1 MNIWNFIL
9 NHLSESRSV
18 ILLIVIE
25 NIGSSPGRRGFK
37 MAVADNK
44 EIFGSIG
51 GGIMEFE
58 MVEYAKSLFS
68 TDFFKPFIKR
78 QVHNTESE
86 KDQSGMI
93 CSGEQSILFYP
104 FEPDK
109 ANINLISELLK
120 CIKENCKSTLSI
132 LPQGMKFGATQKL
145 EQHLDSKIKNKNDWE
160 YHEKISF
167 INELYIIGSGHV
179 GLALSRTMVQ
189 LGFYVTAF
197 DNRYSLNTMEQNT
210 FAHKK
215 QVVDYTEIE
224 KYIPEG
230 QNVYVI
236 IMTNKHVSDKDVLC
250 KLIRNDCKYIG
261 LMGSKKKVQKLFSD
275 LRTLGYDDSE
285 LEKVHSPI
293 GLDIKSETPEE
304 IAVSIAAEIIM
315 VKNKKVL
322 RG

>member
-9 NHLSESRSV
+9 NHFKESRKV

-25 NIGSSPGRRGFK
+25 NFGSSPGRRGFK

-44 EIFGSIG
+44 EIYGSIG
-51 GGIMEFE
+51 GGIMEYE
-58 MVEYAKSLFS
+58 MVEYAKNLFA
-68 TDFFKPFIKR
+68 TDFLNLFIKR

-93 CSGEQSILFYP
+93 CSGEQTILFYP
-104 FEPDK
+104 LEADK
-109 ANINLISELLK
+109 ANTDLISQLLK

-132 LPQGMKFGATQKL
+132 LPQGMKFGVRQKS
-145 EQHLDSKIKNKNDWE
+145 EQHFDSIIKNENDWE
-160 YHEKISF
+160 YHEEISF
-167 INELYIIGSGHV
+167 KNELYIIGAGHV
-179 GLALSRTMVQ
+179 GLALSRTMEQ
-189 LGFYVTAF
+189 LGFYVIVF
-197 DNRYSLNTMEQNT
+197 DNRLSLNTMEQNT

-215 QVVDYTEIE
+215 QVVDYNEIE

-236 IMTNKHVSDKDVLC
+236 IMTNQHVSDKDVLS

-275 LRTLGYDDSE
+275 LRTKGYTESE
-285 LEKVHSPI
+285 LKKVHSPI

-315 VKNKKVL
+315 VKNGKVL
-322 RG
+322 

>member
-9 NHLSESRSV
+9 NHLNEDKKV

-25 NIGSSPGRRGFK
+25 SNGSSPGRLGFK
-37 MAVADNK
+37 MAVA
-44 EIFGSIG
+44 ESHQIFGSIG
-51 GGIMEFE
+51 GGIMEYE
-58 MVEYAKSLFS
+58 MVEYAKNLFA
-68 TDFFKPFIKR
+68 TDFLNLFIKR

-93 CSGEQSILFYP
+93 CSGEQTILFYP
-104 FEPDK
+104 LEADK
-109 ANINLISELLK
+109 ANTDLISQLLK
-120 CIKENCKSTLSI
+120 CINENCKSTLSI
-132 LPQGMKFGATQKL
+132 LPRGMKLGVTQKS
-145 EQHLDSKIKNKNDWE
+145 EQHFDSIIKNENDWE
-160 YHEKISF
+160 YHEEISF
-167 INELYIIGSGHV
+167 KNELYIIGAGHV
-179 GLALSRTMVQ
+179 GLALSRTMEQ
-189 LGFYVTAF
+189 LGFYVIVF
-197 DNRYSLNTMEQNT
+197 DNRLSLNTMEQNT

-215 QVVDYTEIE
+215 QVVDYNEIE

-236 IMTNKHVSDKDVLC
+236 IMTNQHVSDKDVLS

-275 LRTLGYDDSE
+275 LRTKGYTESE
-285 LEKVHSPI
+285 LKKVHSPI

-315 VKNKKVL
+315 VKNGKVL
-322 RG
+322 